1 MRAKCALAI
10 GLFSKE
16 TTIKKGCFENVLN
29 MVSNK
34 EKWIR
39 IFDIPDVSK
48 HKNGFTVYKV
58 ISMVN
63 LNKEYLRLEKSK
75 LIF

>member
-1 MRAKCALAI
+1 
-10 GLFSKE
+10 
-16 TTIKKGCFENVLN
+16 

-63 LNKEYLRLEKSK
+63 K
-75 LIF
+75 